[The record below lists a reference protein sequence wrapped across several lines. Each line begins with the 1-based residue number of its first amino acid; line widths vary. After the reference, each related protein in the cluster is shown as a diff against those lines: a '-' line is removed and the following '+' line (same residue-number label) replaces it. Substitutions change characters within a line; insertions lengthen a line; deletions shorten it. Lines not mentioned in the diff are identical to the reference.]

1 MIVNEFGTTLIS
13 SIKTFITGI
22 ITFWNDY
29 LNYPLFR
36 VTFNGVEYNI
46 TVLFTLSATGLLII
60 LTMKV
65 IDLVIPN

>member
-13 SIKTFITGI
+13 TIKTFITGI

-29 LNYPLFR
+29 LNYPLFS
-36 VTFNGVEYNI
+36 VSFEGVEYDI
-46 TVLFTLSATGLLII
+46 TVLFTLTSTGLLII